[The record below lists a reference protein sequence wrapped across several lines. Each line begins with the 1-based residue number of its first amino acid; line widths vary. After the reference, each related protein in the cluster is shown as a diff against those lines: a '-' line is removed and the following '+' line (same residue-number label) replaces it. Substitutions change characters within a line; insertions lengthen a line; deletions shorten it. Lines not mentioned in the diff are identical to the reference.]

1 MTAPG
6 EGRSALLPALALLG
20 VTATWGL
27 TFVMVKDA
35 VALYPPVT
43 FLAARFLL
51 AAVVLGAFA
60 VRRPADAR
68 LGLLIGAL
76 LAAGYLTQ
84 TYGLLTVPASTA
96 GLLTGMFVVFTPLC
110 DAVIFRVR
118 TPRITIVA
126 VAIALLGMAAVTY
139 GGNPGRG
146 ELFGEA
152 LLLLCALAFAAHIAF
167 LSHYSHR
174 HSALGL
180 AGWQMVA
187 CALAFTLGSLGARS
201 VSAPPPAVFPALLVT
216 GLGAS
221 AAGFLVQTYV
231 QRRLSAGRAAL
242 LLTAEPAFAVL
253 FGVLLAHD
261 NLSPLRILGAAV
273 ILLALAG
280 HETILARRRPEGAPE
295 G

>member
-6 EGRSALLPALALLG
+6 PGPSGWLPALALLA
-20 VTATWGL
+20 VTAVWGV
-27 TFVMVKDA
+27 TFVMVKEA
-35 VALYPPVT
+35 VALYPPMS

-51 AAVVLGAFA
+51 AAVVLGGFA
-60 VRRPADAR
+60 LRRRADAR
-68 LGLLIGAL
+68 LGLVIGGL
-76 LAAGYLTQ
+76 LAVGYLTQ
-84 TYGLLTVPASTA
+84 TYGLLTVPVSTA

-110 DAVIFRVR
+110 DAAIFRVR
-118 TPRITIVA
+118 TPRVTLVA
-126 VAIALLGMAAVTY
+126 VGLALVGMVAVTY
-139 GGNPGRG
+139 GGKPGRG
-146 ELFGEA
+146 ELIGEG

-167 LSHYSHR
+167 LSHFAHR

-187 CALAFTLGSLGARS
+187 CALAFSVGSVAARS

-261 NLSPLRILGAAV
+261 LLSPLRVVGAAV
-273 ILLALAG
+273 ILVALAG
-280 HETILARRRPEGAPE
+280 HEAVLARRRPEGAPE

>member
-1 MTAPG
+1 
-6 EGRSALLPALALLG
+6 
-20 VTATWGL
+20 
-27 TFVMVKDA
+27 MVKDA
-35 VALYPPVT
+35 VAVYPPIT

-51 AAVVLGAFA
+51 AALVLGVFA
-60 VRRPADAR
+60 VRHRADAR
-68 LGLLIGAL
+68 LGLVIGGL

-110 DAVIFRVR
+110 DAVLFRVR
-118 TPRITIVA
+118 TPRVTLLA
-126 VAIALLGMAAVTY
+126 VALALVGMVALTY
-139 GGNPGRG
+139 GGTVTRG
-146 ELFGEA
+146 ELIGEG

-167 LSHYSHR
+167 LSRYSR
-174 HSALGL
+174 NHSALGL

-187 CALAFTLGSLGARS
+187 CALAFSAGSLGARS
-201 VSAPPPAVFPALLVT
+201 VSAPPAAVIPALLLC

-221 AAGFLVQTYV
+221 ALGFLTQTYV

-242 LLTAEPAFAVL
+242 LLTAEPAFAVF

-261 NLSPLRILGAAV
+261 QLSPLRIAGAVV
-273 ILLALAG
+273 ILGSLAA
-280 HETILARRRPEGAPE
+280 HEAILARRRPEGAPE